1 VKNGYLVKIVPPF
14 GYRVFRLEF
23 ARRHIALAVILVA
36 LLTGAGGGYYV
47 WTINHAQSRVDELR
61 LLTDDQRERLQKID
75 AQAAELDEE
84 LRGLQQQNE
93 QIRKMIGA
101 KGAKPGSAG
110 AAADPAAAAGAAGA
124 KDDRQSL
131 RENSFEQV
139 AERIAR
145 LRADSAAVRSDG
157 DRLRGVALRV
167 LNMHRLEDLAR
178 ARVLA
183 AIPSVNPAGA
193 GVGIRSPFG
202 WRVDPWPEFHQ
213 GVDLDADYGDPVRA
227 AAAGTVVEADYDGGY
242 GNKVDIDH
250 GNGYHTWYCHLSRID
265 VHPGQYVMKAEHI
278 ALVGSTGESTGP
290 HLHYQVMLDG
300 HAVDPTPYLN
310 GVPEK
315 VLANLK

>member
-1 VKNGYLVKIVPPF
+1 MKNGYLVKIVPPF

-23 ARRHIALAVILVA
+23 ARRHIVFAAVLLALV
-36 LLTGAGGGYYV
+36 TGAIGGYYI
-47 WTINHAQSRVDELR
+47 WTIHHAQSRVDELR
-61 LLTDDQRERLQKID
+61 LLTDDQRERLEKID

-84 LRGLQQQNE
+84 LRGLQLQNE

-101 KGAKPGSAG
+101 KGAKQNPA
-110 AAADPAAAAGAAGA
+110 PAAGTEV

-131 RENSFEQV
+131 RDDSFARV
-139 AERIAR
+139 ADRIAR
-145 LRADSAAVRSDG
+145 LRSDSALVRTDG
-157 DRLRGVALRV
+157 DVLRNVTLRV
-167 LNMHRLEDLAR
+167 LNMRRLEDLAR

-193 GVGIRSPFG
+193 GVGIRSPYG

-227 AAAGTVVEADYDGGY
+227 AAAGTVVEAGYDGGY

-265 VHPGQYVMKAEHI
+265 VRPGQYVMKAEHI

-300 HAVDPTPYLN
+300 HAIDPTPYLN
-310 GVPEK
+310 GVPEE
-315 VLANLK
+315 VLARLK

>member
-1 VKNGYLVKIVPPF
+1 MKNGYLVKIVPPF

-23 ARRHIALAVILVA
+23 ARRHIVFAAVLLALV
-36 LLTGAGGGYYV
+36 TGLSGGYYF
-47 WTINHAQSRVDELR
+47 WTIHHAQSRVDELR
-61 LLTDDQRERLQKID
+61 LLTDDQRERLEKID

-84 LRGLQQQNE
+84 LRGLQQQND

-101 KGAKPGSAG
+101 KGAKRAPAQG
-110 AAADPAAAAGAAGA
+110 AAVAG
-124 KDDRQSL
+124 KDDRQSM
-131 RENSFEQV
+131 RDDSFQRV

-145 LRADSAAVRSDG
+145 LRADSAAVRTDG
-157 DRLRGVALRV
+157 DLLRNVTLRV
-167 LNMHRLEDLAR
+167 LNMRRLEDLAR

-227 AAAGTVVEADYDGGY
+227 AAAGTVVAAAYDGGY

-265 VHPGQYVMKAEHI
+265 VRPGQYVMKAEHI

-300 HAVDPTPYLN
+300 HAIDPTPYLN
-310 GVPEK
+310 GVPDQ
-315 VLANLK
+315 VLAKLK

>member
-1 VKNGYLVKIVPPF
+1 MKNGYLVKIVPPF